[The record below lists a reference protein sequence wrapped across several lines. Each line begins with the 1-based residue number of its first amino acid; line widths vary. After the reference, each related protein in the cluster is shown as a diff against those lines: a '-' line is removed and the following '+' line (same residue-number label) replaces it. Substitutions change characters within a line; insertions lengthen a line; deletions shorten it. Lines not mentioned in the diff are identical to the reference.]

1 MASVNELINL
11 LQYQSGDF
19 GREGL
24 NKPPAPYKSPMQKQA
39 ESISFQSLVADLVKK
54 QQEAAILE
62 KQRKLW
68 DSVGLAKNG
77 DKTTKGIATQV
88 VDKEEAGGRD
98 IVPVGEYG
106 NSDDTSE
113 DIATFGSSN
122 GGYEASLSKSGKM
135 SLRPVKSKS
144 YDKVKVF
151 DRAKKLAEQDLIMS
165 GSSVRQIKASEFSEK
180 LKQFIPQAEIDIY
193 GEATTQPE
201 ESKTPKKPLNPTGE
215 TSAPED
221 FLPQEKNALK
231 EKRGMIEVA
240 RDFYFG
246 KKDKPAVSSSKV
258 MIQTP
263 DGKRGY
269 IPQANLQKAI
279 QRGAKLVQ

>member
-24 NKPPAPYKSPMQKQA
+24 SRPPAPYKSNEQRQA
-39 ESISFQSLVADLVKK
+39 ESINLKSLIVDLAIK
-54 QQEAAILE
+54 QQQQALAER
-62 KQRKLW
+62 KRKLW
-68 DSVGLAKNG
+68 DSAGPVSNNN
-77 DKTTKGIATQV
+77 KTTAGITEQV

-98 IVPVGEYG
+98 IVAV
-106 NSDDTSE
+106 
-113 DIATFGSSN
+113 GSSKQPDSD
-122 GGYEASLSKSGKM
+122 GGYEAAISKRGDM
-135 SLRPVKSKS
+135 YLRPKSEANP
-144 YDKVKVF
+144 YDKVKVVN
-151 DRAKKLAEQDLIMS
+151 RAMKLIDADLATNGIDKKTL
-165 GSSVRQIKASEFSEK
+165 KASDYSDR
-180 LKQFIPQAEIDIY
+180 LKKMIPQAEIDLY
-193 GEATTQPE
+193 GEATTQAPE
-201 ESKTPKKPLNPTGE
+201 APSYTSEDNRPVNPSGM

-221 FLPQEKNALK
+221 FLPEYK

-240 RDFYFG
+240 RDFYFP
-246 KKDKPAVSSSKV
+246 KKDKQPVSNEKV

-269 IPQANLQKAI
+269 IPKNNLQRAI

>member
-24 NKPPAPYKSPMQKQA
+24 SRTPAPYKSNEQRQA
-39 ESISFQSLVADLVKK
+39 ESINLKSLIADLAIK
-54 QQEAAILE
+54 QQQQALAER
-62 KQRKLW
+62 KRKLW
-68 DSVGLAKNG
+68 DSAGPVSNNN
-77 DKTTKGIATQV
+77 KTTAGITEQV

-98 IVPVGEYG
+98 IVAV
-106 NSDDTSE
+106 
-113 DIATFGSSN
+113 GSSKQPDSDS
-122 GGYEASLSKSGKM
+122 GYEAAISKRGDM
-135 SLRPVKSKS
+135 YLRPKSEAKP
-144 YDKVKVF
+144 YDKVKVVN
-151 DRAKKLAEQDLIMS
+151 RAMKLIDADLATNGIDKKTL
-165 GSSVRQIKASEFSEK
+165 KASDYSDR
-180 LKQFIPQAEIDIY
+180 LKKMIPQAEIDLY
-193 GEATTQPE
+193 GEATTQAPE
-201 ESKTPKKPLNPTGE
+201 APSSTSEDNRPVNPSGM

-221 FLPQEKNALK
+221 FLPEYK

-240 RDFYFG
+240 RDFYFP
-246 KKDKPAVSSSKV
+246 KKDKQPVSNEKV

-269 IPQANLQKAI
+269 IPKNNLQKAI

>member
-1 MASVNELINL
+1 MASLNELINL
-11 LQYQSGDF
+11 SQYQAGDF

-24 NKPPAPYKSPMQKQA
+24 NGKGADFSGISSMFKSPNQKQS
-39 ESISFQSLVADLVKK
+39 ESLQLQSLAAELVKK
-54 QQEAAILE
+54 QQEAAILQ
-62 KQRKLW
+62 KQRQLW
-68 DSVGLAKNG
+68 DSVGTVKSNN
-77 DKTTKGIATQV
+77 KTTAGITQQV
-88 VDKEEAGGRD
+88 VDDEEAGGRD
-98 IVPVGEYG
+98 IVPVGNYDES
-106 NSDDTSE
+106 NTS
-113 DIATFGSSN
+113 
-122 GGYEASLSKSGKM
+122 GYEASISPKGRMTLSNSKD
-135 SLRPVKSKS
+135 KS

-240 RDFYFG
+240 KDFYFP
-246 KKDKPAVSSSKV
+246 KKDKQSVSGGKV